1 MTHAEPA
8 TIDVWSSF
16 ADLLANLIAKYAPV
30 LDLDEPTALT
40 ATNMI
45 PFPQGSTKS
54 GASHDFG
61 VDYTQAA

>member
-30 LDLDEPTALT
+30 LDLDEPAALSD
-40 ATNMI
+40 TNI
-45 PFPQGSTKS
+45 IFFPQGSPKP
-54 GASHDFG
+54 GASPDFG
-61 VDYTQAA
+61 VAYDDAA

>member
-1 MTHAEPA
+1 MTHVEPT

-30 LDLDEPTALT
+30 LDLDEPTTPT

-45 PFPQGSTKS
+45 SFPQGSPKS
-54 GASHDFG
+54 GASPDFG
-61 VDYTQAA
+61 VDYMQAA